1 MTEQK
6 TIIYPDKSYE
16 SLISFVAEL
25 RSKYLTWYKKD
36 MKDQIKNWKRS
47 QIAIYTASIFAVI
60 ASATKQGIY
69 QSPWLT
75 LEAIRDIAMVVL
87 PAIAAMLTA
96 LSERFRKL
104 EKLREDGQISIEDLL
119 HRFDYEIA
127 NMSDP
132 AKEIPVIHKA
142 LIDNIN
148 SIERSQ
154 NNDYFRFTGK

>member
-1 MTEQK
+1 MTEPK
-6 TIIYPDKSYE
+6 TINFPDKSYE

-36 MKDQIKNWKRS
+36 MKDQVKYWKRS
-47 QIAIYTASIFAVI
+47 QISVYAASLFAVI

-75 LEAIRDIAMVVL
+75 LEATRDVAMVLL

-104 EKLREDGQISIEDLL
+104 EKLREEGQISIEEIL

-132 AKEIPVIHKA
+132 EKDIPDIHKK
-142 LIDNIN
+142 LIDNI
-148 SIERSQ
+148 SRVERSQ
-154 NNDYFRFTGK
+154 NNDYFIFTGK